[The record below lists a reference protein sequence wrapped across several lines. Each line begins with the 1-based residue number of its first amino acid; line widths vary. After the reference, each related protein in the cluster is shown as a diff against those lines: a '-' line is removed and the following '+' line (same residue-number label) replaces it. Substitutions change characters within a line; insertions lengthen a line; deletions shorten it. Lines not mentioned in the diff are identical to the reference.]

1 MGHCPEV
8 KYLVVMITSPIH
20 SVLLTVK
27 RVDVSY
33 SIILT
38 SLNFMLVHPCP
49 SLFYFCATFSQ
60 FSLFSYPEDGGGR
73 LLSDVGVF
81 VCTRVLGVVFQ
92 KAVFIDTPNL
102 KSHIVCLLPGVTS
115 QDTVLKK
122 SDLWKYISS
131 DLQLKKTATV
141 EGWHTRKEQGRI
153 NCSCVG
159 TWKIILNDKQY

>member
-1 MGHCPEV
+1 
-8 KYLVVMITSPIH
+8 MITSPIH

-33 SIILT
+33 SSILT

-49 SLFYFCATFSQ
+49 SLPYFCATFSQ
-60 FSLFSYPEDGGGR
+60 FNLFSYPEDGGSR

-102 KSHIVCLLPGVTS
+102 KSHIVCLLPGVTL

-122 SDLWKYISS
+122 KVISES
-131 DLQLKKTATV
+131 TFHLAS
-141 EGWHTRKEQGRI
+141 
-153 NCSCVG
+153 N
-159 TWKIILNDKQY
+159 